1 MSVDVAGK
9 GGLVLGIDEAGR
21 GPIVGPMV
29 MAAVALAPR
38 ASAALTRAGVA
49 DSKRF
54 AGPDAHAMR
63 AALVPRI
70 VEHASFIALHVI
82 DVEAIDTA
90 CKDKGLNRLEQ
101 HMAATMIDRAP
112 SCRRIVCDGARL
124 FSPLTTR
131 YPVLEAHDGGE
142 DVHVSVAAASILAKV
157 RRDEIFATIWQR
169 YAACCELDETPRG
182 GGYLNDATRSFLCRV
197 VVHLGALPPEGRHSW
212 PWDFLGDLWPVSRP
226 RPWVTRIAQLSLA
239 V

>member
-1 MSVDVAGK
+1 MSVEISVK

-29 MAAVALAPR
+29 MAAVALASR

-54 AGPDAHAMR
+54 AGPDAHALR

-70 VEHASFIALHVI
+70 LEHASFVALHVI
-82 DVEAIDTA
+82 DVEAIDAA
-90 CKDKGLNRLEQ
+90 CKEKGLNRLEQ
-101 HMAATMIDRAP
+101 HTAATMIDRAP
-112 SCRRIVCDGARL
+112 GCRRIVCDGARL
-124 FSPLTTR
+124 FAPLAKR

-142 DVHVSVAAASILAKV
+142 DVHVAVAAASILAKV
-157 RRDEIFATIWQR
+157 RRDEIFAMIWQR
-169 YAACCELDETPRG
+169 YAACCGLDEIPRG
-182 GGYLNDATRSFLCRV
+182 GGYLNDATRSFLRRI

-212 PWDFLGDLWPVSRP
+212 PWDFLGDLWPESRP
-226 RPWVTRIAQLSLA
+226 RPWVTRIPQLTLA
-239 V
+239 L